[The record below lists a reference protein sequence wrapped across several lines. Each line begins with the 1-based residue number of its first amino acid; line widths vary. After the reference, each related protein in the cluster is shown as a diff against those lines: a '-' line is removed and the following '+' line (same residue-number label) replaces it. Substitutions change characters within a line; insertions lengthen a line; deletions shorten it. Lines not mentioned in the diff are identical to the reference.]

1 MSSKKIDSSQLE
13 KTAGGEKTTAPAG
26 IAVSRAYALKNKSG
40 KSYIKKN

>member
-26 IAVSRAYALKNKSG
+26 IAVYRSAIPAKNTEH
-40 KSYIKKN
+40 

>member
-26 IAVSRAYALKNKSG
+26 IAGLFKFRWTLIIN
-40 KSYIKKN
+40 